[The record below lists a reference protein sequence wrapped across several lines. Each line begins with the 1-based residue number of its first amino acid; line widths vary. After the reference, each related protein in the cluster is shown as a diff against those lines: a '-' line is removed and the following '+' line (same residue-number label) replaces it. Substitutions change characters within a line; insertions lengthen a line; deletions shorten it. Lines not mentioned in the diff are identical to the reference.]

1 MFSAREPLKWEK
13 LLTDADVACVKAEDR
28 GMYHFFNED
37 SHVRENGFLQQV
49 EDTRLGEFWRY
60 TPVVEFSAT
69 GGKAGSAPLRGEH
82 TRPVLQEL
90 GYTDDQ
96 IQDYKRQGIVDWEEA

>member
-1 MFSAREPLKWEK
+1 MKWEK

-49 EDTRLGEFWRY
+49 EATRHGEFWRY
-60 TPVVEFSAT
+60 TPVVGFSAT
-69 GGKAGSAPLRGEH
+69 EGKAGPAPLRGEH
-82 TRPVLQEL
+82 TRPVLKEL

-96 IQDYKRQGIVDWEEA
+96 IQEYKQRGIVDWEEA

>member
-1 MFSAREPLKWEK
+1 MEWEK

-37 SHVRENGFLQQV
+37 RHVQENGFLQQV
-49 EDTRLGEFWRY
+49 EATRHGEFWRY
-60 TPVVEFSAT
+60 TPVVGFSAT
-69 GGKAGSAPLRGEH
+69 EGKAGPAPLRGEH

-90 GYTDDQ
+90 GYTIDQ
-96 IQDYKRQGIVDWEEA
+96 IQDYKQRGIVDWEEE